1 MKKLNQKELFYLS
14 IAFFLVGLF
23 FFFETKE
30 EFDKKKNELN
40 EYKILAKE
48 FEEKRSIYTNKEE
61 IIVAIEKLS
70 QQTNTKHSLIKDE
83 GRTLSFEVTFDSPHA
98 MELFLGG
105 AFYGKFPITLLKI
118 TKNSLHMELTIL

>member
-14 IAFFLVGLF
+14 IGFFLIGLF

-30 EFDKKKNELN
+30 EFDKKKNELY

-61 IIVAIEKLS
+61 IVVAIEKLC
-70 QQTNTKHSLIKDE
+70 QKTNTKHTLIKDE
-83 GRTLSFEVTFDSPHA
+83 DRTLSFEVSFDSPYS
-98 MELFLGG
+98 MELFLSG
-105 AFYGKFPITLLKI
+105 AFYAKFPITLLKI
-118 TKNSLHMELTIL
+118 TKNSLQMELTIL